1 MKTKWVETS
10 FYLPKPSQKYGSNKN
25 SWFYLPCLIQKRF
38 VFTLLSR
45 KLALK
50 NICFQEVERS
60 RTKSEICKKCDFRW
74 ELPSRCI
81 LLFVNSSYSWPSKQK
96 MPLVGT
102 LIIYFWQ
109 KCFSWYWP
117 TLSLNMKYLLWLID
131 HKNEKFQVPARQ
143 ERDSHC
149 SASHIFWCCQLFQY
163 LHLLCDWRQ
172 PVKMDCPWRTVCFL
186 CASPV

>member
-1 MKTKWVETS
+1 MPHTEK
-10 FYLPKPSQKYGSNKN
+10 
-25 SWFYLPCLIQKRF
+25 
-38 VFTLLSR
+38 
-45 KLALK
+45 
-50 NICFQEVERS
+50 ICFHSFISKTSLEKYLFSRSGKIENEKWNLQEV
-60 RTKSEICKKCDFRW
+60 W
-74 ELPSRCI
+74 LSRCI

-131 HKNEKFQVPARQ
+131 HKNEKFQVPAHQ